1 MHHAGCV
8 CPSGLWTQREHTD
21 ATGWDA
27 VAQALRR
34 GAENER
40 LRGELHLQRTE
51 KSEIFRH
58 GSLVAR
64 AVRGIRFRPL
74 DPRCFKPCSVT
85 RAARC

>member
-1 MHHAGCV
+1 MCV
-8 CPSGLWTQREHTD
+8 CVFGPWVRPARALTPT
-21 ATGWDA
+21 TGWDA
-27 VAQALRR
+27 AQALRR

-64 AVRGIRFRPL
+64 AVRGLRPHPL
-74 DPRCFKPCSVT
+74 RYHKYDFNP
-85 RAARC
+85 AQ

>member
-1 MHHAGCV
+1 VCV
-8 CPSGLWTQREHTD
+8 CVCVRPVGSASEGTMTPT
-21 ATGWDA
+21 TGWDA
-27 VAQALRR
+27 AQALRR

-64 AVRGIRFRPL
+64 AVRGLRPHAL
-74 DPRCFKPCSVT
+74 RYHKYDFNP
-85 RAARC
+85 AQ